1 MEPKPPEKPL
11 EEKKPEMPK
20 LQVVVPPPQ
29 KDNTEPRPSAEKK
42 SQGNPNYTNRQKT
55 TATVLYISIVVAT
68 IITIIGVVWSIAD
81 IFMISGKLNA
91 FLSLSFGYQIA
102 IIGGFAAGFFFILIF
117 FIALSK
123 KGVKVITKITFKPR
137 EIEERYQNKT
147 IVKVF
152 AGAIMFSIFAIIIG
166 IIISLILELIGG
178 ATGEL
183 SFTSITRAFDSSGPF
198 LLFIGI
204 FLLIM
209 NGLAFSL
216 NWLWYNGYY
225 FLLRLVTDLEQAE

>member
-11 EEKKPEMPK
+11 EEKKTELPK

-29 KDNTEPRPSAEKK
+29 KAPNENKPSEKEK
-42 SQGNPNYTNRQKT
+42 SKNRDNYTSRQKT
-55 TATVLYISIVVAT
+55 TATILYISIVVAT
-68 IITIIGVVWSIAD
+68 IITIIGVIWAIAD

-91 FLSLSFGYQIA
+91 FLSLSFGFQIA
-102 IIGGFAAGFFFILIF
+102 IVGGFAAGFFFILTL

-123 KGVKVITKITFKPR
+123 KGVKIITKITFKPR
-137 EIEERYQNKT
+137 EIEEKYQNKT
-147 IVKVF
+147 IVKIF

-166 IIISLILELIGG
+166 IIISLILEVIGG
-178 ATGEL
+178 STGEF
-183 SFTSITRAFDSSGPF
+183 SFTTITSTFDSTGPF
-198 LLFIGI
+198 VLFIGI

-209 NGLAFSL
+209 NALAFSL

-225 FLLRLVTDLEQAE
+225 FLLRLVTDLEKAD